1 MLAGYSSH
9 LVTAFPGQFGG
20 VYARS
25 LIEAALDP
33 MVTISPDG
41 RIDDVNEA
49 TIKVTG
55 LNLRVRQRQVEWGVG
70 DLHSSSC
77 RSRAEC
83 GHLIWPVQLRAAQ
96 PGRCRERP

>member
-55 LNLRVRQRQVEWGVG
+55 LNLRVRQRQVEWGWETSIRRLV
-70 DLHSSSC
+70 
-77 RSRAEC
+77 
-83 GHLIWPVQLRAAQ
+83 AA
-96 PGRCRERP
+96 GLSVVT